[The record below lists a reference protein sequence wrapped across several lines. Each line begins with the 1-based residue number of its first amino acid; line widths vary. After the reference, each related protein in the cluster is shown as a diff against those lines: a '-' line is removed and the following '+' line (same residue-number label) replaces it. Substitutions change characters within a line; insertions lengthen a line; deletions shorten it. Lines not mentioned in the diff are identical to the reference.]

1 MIIAAHTAVGGL
13 LGRVINPDTG
23 KGWVLTILLAAGSHI
38 PLDFL
43 PQIGYTFTPTLR
55 LLDLLAAVLILVIMV
70 RIATSKK
77 SILLAGIAAA
87 APDIE
92 HFLVE
97 YTEPV
102 NRRIFISHLESFPR
116 IELSWQWGLIVESGV
131 ILLAIAGVYFLE
143 SLVKDR
149 SSIS

>member
-1 MIIAAHTAVGGL
+1 MIIATHTAVGGL
-13 LGRVINPDTG
+13 LGRGINPDTG
-23 KGWVLTILLAAGSHI
+23 RGWALTILLAAGSHI

-43 PQIGYTFTPTLR
+43 PQIGYTFTPILR
-55 LLDLLAAVLILVIMV
+55 LLDLTAAVLVLLIMM

-77 SILLAGIAAA
+77 PILLAGIAAA

-97 YTEPV
+97 YTELM

-116 IELSWQWGLIVESGV
+116 IELSWQWGLIVEAGI
-131 ILLAIAGVYFLE
+131 ILLAIIGVYILKLRFKE
-143 SLVKDR
+143 K
-149 SSIS
+149 